1 MRFFE
6 QATLKKM
13 KDIQSNRNQSILAHG
28 TKPVSEY
35 EVDSMFETMCEFLQ
49 IKTFIEFPELPW

>member
-1 MRFFE
+1 M
-6 QATLKKM
+6 KKM

-35 EVDSMFETMCEFLQ
+35 EIDSMFERYVNSCR
-49 IKTFIEFPELPW
+49 